1 MSFGTILTMAGGLG
15 LFLFGM
21 ELMSDSIEKVA
32 GARLRRILEIF
43 TTNRFMGMIVGIIFT
58 GIIQSSSA
66 CTVMVVSF
74 VNSGL
79 MNLYQAAGV
88 ILGANIGTTITSQLV
103 SFNLSK
109 IAPLILLV
117 GVVVMMF
124 TKKEKV
130 RKVAEVVVGFGI
142 LFVGLSTMSQA
153 MANMKNE
160 PQVVN
165 LLMSLKNPFL
175 ATLMGFALTAII
187 QSSSVTVSIVL
198 LLANQDLLPL
208 PITLYIILGCNIGAC
223 ATAMLA
229 SMTGKKDAKR
239 AALIH
244 LLFNIIGT
252 VIIYIALFV
261 AGDQIVELIKSI
273 SADNGRFVANAH
285 TLIKIAQVI
294 MLFPFTGW
302 LVKMTY
308 LIVPGEDQKVGY
320 RESYQLKYIGDKV
333 VFNPA
338 TAVVEVIKE
347 LERMASLAE
356 ENLNRAMNA
365 LITLDEEDI
374 EEVYEVEKNINF
386 LNHAIT
392 DYLVKINQTTLPIE
406 DLNSLGALFHV
417 VNDIER
423 IGDHAENVADA
434 ARQRKEEGV
443 SISKEAQKEL
453 GDMLEM
459 VNKIIRYAVEM
470 FAKSDESHMQEIVT
484 LEDQVDEKERELQKK
499 HVERLTK
506 GECSP
511 EAGMILLRYRIRT
524 GESSRPCHQYRFCHY
539 HRRGCRRRRYQTVI
553 NWKVSIATSH
563 AKIEWNTS
571 MGACAQAR
579 LVHSIFI
586 RRQPSMK

>member
-1 MSFGTILTMAGGLG
+1 MFWFFGRESREIEGLKMSFGTILTMAGGLG

-58 GIIQSSSA
+58 GIIQTSSA

-511 EAGMILLRYRIRT
+511 EAGMIFSDI
-524 GESSRPCHQYRFCHY
+524 
-539 HRRGCRRRRYQTVI
+539 
-553 NWKVSIATSH
+553 VSGLERVADHATNIAFAITTEED
-563 AKIEWNTS
+563 AEDGDIK
-571 MGACAQAR
+571 R
-579 LVHSIFI
+579 
-586 RRQPSMK
+586 

>member
-1 MSFGTILTMAGGLG
+1 MAGGLG

-142 LFVGLSTMSQA
+142 LYVGLSTLSQA

-160 PQVVN
+160 PQVEN
-165 LLMSLKNPFL
+165 LLMSLKIQFL

-187 QSSSVTVSIVL
+187 QSASVTVSIVL

-338 TAVVEVIKE
+338 TAVVEVVKE

-470 FAKSDESHMQEIVT
+470 FAKSDETHMQEIIT

-511 EAGMILLRYRIRT
+511 EAGMIFSDI
-524 GESSRPCHQYRFCHY
+524 
-539 HRRGCRRRRYQTVI
+539 
-553 NWKVSIATSH
+553 VSGLERVADHATNIAFAITTEEEMDEG
-563 AKIEWNTS
+563 KTN
-571 MGACAQAR
+571 
-579 LVHSIFI
+579 
-586 RRQPSMK
+586 

>member
-1 MSFGTILTMAGGLG
+1 MAGGLG

-32 GARLRRILEIF
+32 GAKLRRILEIF

-285 TLIKIAQVI
+285 TMIKIAQVI

-338 TAVVEVIKE
+338 TAVVEVVKE

-470 FAKSDESHMQEIVT
+470 FAKSDETHMQEIIT

-511 EAGMILLRYRIRT
+511 EAGMIFSDIVSGLERVADHATNIAFAIT
-524 GESSRPCHQYRFCHY
+524 TEEEMDEG
-539 HRRGCRRRRYQTVI
+539 
-553 NWKVSIATSH
+553 KV
-563 AKIEWNTS
+563 NN
-571 MGACAQAR
+571 
-579 LVHSIFI
+579 
-586 RRQPSMK
+586 

>member
-1 MSFGTILTMAGGLG
+1 MAGGLG

-338 TAVVEVIKE
+338 TAVVEVVKE

-434 ARQRKEEGV
+434 ARQRKEEGI

-470 FAKSDESHMQEIVT
+470 FAKSDETHMQEITT

-511 EAGMILLRYRIRT
+511 EAGMIFSDI
-524 GESSRPCHQYRFCHY
+524 
-539 HRRGCRRRRYQTVI
+539 
-553 NWKVSIATSH
+553 VSGLERVADHATNIAFAITTEEEMDEG
-563 AKIEWNTS
+563 KTN
-571 MGACAQAR
+571 
-579 LVHSIFI
+579 
-586 RRQPSMK
+586 

>member
-261 AGDQIVELIKSI
+261 AGEQIVELIKSI

-511 EAGMILLRYRIRT
+511 EAGMIFSDI
-524 GESSRPCHQYRFCHY
+524 
-539 HRRGCRRRRYQTVI
+539 
-553 NWKVSIATSH
+553 VSGLERVADHATNIAFAITTEED
-563 AKIEWNTS
+563 AEDGDIK
-571 MGACAQAR
+571 R
-579 LVHSIFI
+579 
-586 RRQPSMK
+586 

>member
-1 MSFGTILTMAGGLG
+1 MAGGLG

-153 MANMKNE
+153 MTNMKNE

-338 TAVVEVIKE
+338 TAVVEVVKE

-470 FAKSDESHMQEIVT
+470 FAKSDETHMQEIIT

-511 EAGMILLRYRIRT
+511 EAGMIFSDI
-524 GESSRPCHQYRFCHY
+524 
-539 HRRGCRRRRYQTVI
+539 
-553 NWKVSIATSH
+553 VSGLERVADHATNIAFAITTEDEMDEG
-563 AKIEWNTS
+563 KTN
-571 MGACAQAR
+571 
-579 LVHSIFI
+579 
-586 RRQPSMK
+586 

>member
-223 ATAMLA
+223 ATAMLG

-338 TAVVEVIKE
+338 TAVVEVVKE

-470 FAKSDESHMQEIVT
+470 FAKSDETHMQEIIT

-511 EAGMILLRYRIRT
+511 EAGMIFSDI
-524 GESSRPCHQYRFCHY
+524 
-539 HRRGCRRRRYQTVI
+539 
-553 NWKVSIATSH
+553 VSGLERVADHATNIAFAITTEDEMDEG
-563 AKIEWNTS
+563 KTN
-571 MGACAQAR
+571 
-579 LVHSIFI
+579 
-586 RRQPSMK
+586 